1 MTRIPQVLAGLALI
15 AFGVSIMAM
24 LWVGW
29 LRVRE

>member
-1 MTRIPQVLAGLALI
+1 MTRNPQVLAGLALI
-15 AFGVSIMAM
+15 AFGAALMSM